1 MVFQNKTTREYAHN
15 AGGDASI
22 LSSSDLG
29 ATTALVTAGY
39 SIVRINKQNPRK
51 AEFVFL
57 RDREIE
63 EALEAYW
70 SNGLT
75 VPARAYFDNLKM
87 LKSRLY
93 ED

>member
-1 MVFQNKTTREYAHN
+1 MVFQNKTTRENAHSAEN
-15 AGGDASI
+15 DADV
-22 LSSSDLG
+22 LSSTDLG
-29 ATTALVTAGY
+29 ATTALVTVGY
-39 SIVRINKQNPRK
+39 PIVRINKQNPRK

-57 RDREIE
+57 RNEAIE